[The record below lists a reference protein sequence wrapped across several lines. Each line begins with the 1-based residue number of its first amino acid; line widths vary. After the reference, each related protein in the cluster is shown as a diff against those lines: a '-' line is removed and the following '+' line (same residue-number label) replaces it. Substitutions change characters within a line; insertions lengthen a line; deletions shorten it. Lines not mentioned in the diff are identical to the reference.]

1 MAKKEEKVVEEIQPT
16 EEVKTDVKET
26 KDEVLKE
33 GGDMK
38 VKDTPK
44 KPKQLGKQE
53 STITKVDLSKTK
65 EENVTK
71 EDILDFFTGK
81 VARWWI
87 PDDVVFVSELPHT
100 PTGKVLKTKLREDF
114 SCHVLPTVS

>member
-1 MAKKEEKVVEEIQPT
+1 MAKKEEKVVEEIQST

-53 STITKVDLSKTK
+53 STITKVDLSKAK

-71 EDILDFFTGK
+71 EDNITK
-81 VARWWI
+81 VDLSKKEEEK
-87 PDDVVFVSELPHT
+87 PV
-100 PTGKVLKTKLREDF
+100 
-114 SCHVLPTVS
+114 